1 MKQSNHE
8 DAPRPAGK
16 RPLLALSLLNLDMSA
31 LEAYADDLMK
41 KNRIRTV
48 REEDIVRAAEEAS
61 LPLLRPENR
70 FPVESYGNRLVPD

>member
-1 MKQSNHE
+1 MKQSHHE
-8 DAPRPAGK
+8 DAPHPAGK

-48 REEDIVRAAEEAS
+48 QEEDIVRAAEEAS
-61 LPLLRPENR
+61 LPLLQPENR
-70 FPVESYGNRLVPD
+70 LPEESPGNHLVPD